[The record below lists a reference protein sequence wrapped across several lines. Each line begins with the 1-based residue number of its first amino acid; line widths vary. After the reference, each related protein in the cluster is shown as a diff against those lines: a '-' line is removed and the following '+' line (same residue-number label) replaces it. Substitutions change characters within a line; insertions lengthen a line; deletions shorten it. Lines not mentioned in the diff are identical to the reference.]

1 MKKLI
6 LISVLSGLSFI
17 IGYSQSKEILQIET
31 DIEYYLLKN
40 PINNSQ
46 RFTDYRNI
54 QNEIAR
60 IRNTSK
66 NKLKKKDNLILD
78 ALNRK
83 LADSVYM
90 YLQREEEFRKI
101 NLERERRVRIY
112 VDSLRKDSI
121 KKVEIAL
128 EIKLAQ
134 QDSIRRKTRQ
144 DFFSVESIV
153 KNIGKTA
160 YSKDNI
166 ENTLSIYPS
175 AFKGTWTFYDVSD
188 KFISIKYFGL
198 EDICIELGFRIF
210 GEDAALYKKEL
221 MQAGFKYQKT
231 FRETMIENHSQGYSN
246 LLGTEIQRY
255 RKYTGKDYVIC
266 DIYYDKFTFFKFY
279 RARYKR

>member
-1 MKKLI
+1 MKKISIII
-6 LISVLSGLSFI
+6 LLACLSLYS
-17 IGYSQSKEILQIET
+17 YSQSKQVLQIET
-31 DIEYYLLKN
+31 GIELYLLKN
-40 PINNSQ
+40 PINNKQ
-46 RFTDYRNI
+46 IFADYRNLQSEIGKI
-54 QNEIAR
+54 Q
-60 IRNTSK
+60 TSNK
-66 NKLKKKDNLILD
+66 RKLKKKDNIILD

-83 LADSVYM
+83 LSDSIYLF
-90 YLQREEEFRKI
+90 LQREEKTRKI
-101 NLERERRVRIY
+101 NLERERRVQIY

-121 KKVEIAL
+121 QKAEITL
-128 EIKLAQ
+128 KIKLAQ
-134 QDSIRRKTRQ
+134 QDSIRRKIQQ

-153 KNIGKTA
+153 KSIGKNA
-160 YSKDNI
+160 YSKENI
-166 ENTLSIYPS
+166 ENTLSLYPS

-188 KFISIKYFGL
+188 KFISMKYFGL

-266 DIYYDKFTFFKFY
+266 DIYYDRFTFFKFY
-279 RARYKR
+279 RARYKK

>member
-6 LISVLSGLSFI
+6 LILVLSSLSF
-17 IGYSQSKEILQIET
+17 IGYSQNREILQIEK
-31 DIEYYLLKN
+31 DIEYYLLKT

-46 RFTDYRNI
+46 RFADYRNI

-60 IRNTSK
+60 IRNASK
-66 NKLKKKDNLILD
+66 NKLKKKDYLILD

-90 YLQREEEFRKI
+90 YLQREGEIRKI
-101 NLERERRVRIY
+101 NLERERRVQIY
-112 VDSLRKDSI
+112 VDSLTKDSI
-121 KKVEIAL
+121 KKTEIAL
-128 EIKLAQ
+128 KIKLAQ
-134 QDSIRRKTRQ
+134 QDSIRRKTQ
-144 DFFSVESIV
+144 QEFFSVESII
-153 KNIGKTA
+153 KNVGKNA
-160 YSKDNI
+160 YSKENI

-231 FRETMIENHSQGYSN
+231 FRDTMIENHSQGYSN

-255 RKYTGKDYVIC
+255 RKYTGKDYLIC
-266 DIYYDKFTFFKFY
+266 DIYYDRFTFFTFY
-279 RARYKR
+279 RARYKK